1 MCFSRPHD
9 QSASCPDQQEPP
21 EEAQLIIKPGNALQV
36 GLIDTNIVNPP
47 VPPWQDMLAGVSLR
61 VFVHEAEDDPP
72 ADLCFDYRLTTTEPD
87 TVLPLIHFEMPEAE
101 QHRLVAQL
109 AEIDAQLISLLV
121 HAPCVSGSDLLL
133 AWSDPIPVRP
143 PNGEPYEVRL
153 TTSHFSVHP
162 KRDSDALSHITW
174 VAEACT
180 FEPLKR
186 WYT

>member
-36 GLIDTNIVNPP
+36 GFIDTNIADPP

-101 QHRLVAQL
+101 QDSLVAQL
-109 AEIDAQLISLLV
+109 AEIDAQLISLMV

-133 AWSDPIPVRP
+133 EWSDPIPVRP

-153 TTSHFSVHP
+153 TTSHFCIHP
-162 KRDSDALSHITW
+162 KRDSDALSHIAW
-174 VAEACT
+174 IAEAST
-180 FEPLKR
+180 FEPLKQ